1 MSQQC
6 LFTYG
11 TLQVSE
17 IFEHIVGRAL
27 ASCPARL
34 EGYARYRVDQ
44 RVYPAIVRQSGAQV
58 AGLLY
63 SGLDARELEHLDVYE
78 GELYERTRLVVQAG
92 GALIEA
98 WTYVL
103 GDAHLDQLA
112 TDPWDLETFQR
123 EHLASY
129 LTRVSVTRRAP

>member
-27 ASCPARL
+27 ASCPALL

-44 RVYPAIVRQSGAQV
+44 RVYPAIVRQAGARV
-58 AGLLY
+58 PGLLY

-78 GELYERTRLVVQAG
+78 GELYERTRLEVHVASG
-92 GALIEA
+92 MIEA

-103 GDAHLDQLA
+103 GDAHLGQLA
-112 TDPWDLETFQR
+112 PDPWDLETFQR
-123 EHLASY
+123 DHLASY
-129 LTRVSVTRRAP
+129 LARVAVTRRAP